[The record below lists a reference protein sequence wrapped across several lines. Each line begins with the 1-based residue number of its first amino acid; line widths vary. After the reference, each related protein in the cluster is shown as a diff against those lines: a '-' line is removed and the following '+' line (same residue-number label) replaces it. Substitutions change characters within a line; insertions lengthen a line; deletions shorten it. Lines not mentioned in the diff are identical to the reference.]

1 MLSSIHYHILV
12 AIGDD
17 RAHGYAIM
25 QEIAQRTGGKV
36 QILPGTLYSTIKKL
50 VADAMLEECPP
61 PARHKN
67 ADERRRYY
75 RTIKKLVADAM
86 LEECPPPARHKN
98 ADERRRYY
106 RLTRRG
112 KHAAGEE
119 TERLASLVRFA
130 REKGFAPTR

>member
-1 MLSSIHYHILV
+1 VLSSIHYHILV
-12 AIGDD
+12 AIGDG

-50 VADAMLEECPP
+50 VADAL
-61 PARHKN
+61 
-67 ADERRRYY
+67 
-75 RTIKKLVADAM
+75 I
-86 LEECPPPARHKN
+86 EECPPPARHKN

>member
-12 AIGDD
+12 AIGDG
-17 RAHGYAIM
+17 RVHGYAIM

-50 VADAMLEECPP
+50 LADGMIEECPP
-61 PARHKN
+61 PAR
-67 ADERRRYY
+67 D
-75 RTIKKLVADAM
+75 
-86 LEECPPPARHKN
+86 KN

-112 KHAAGEE
+112 RSVAEAEVG
-119 TERLASLVRFA
+119 RLEGLVRDA
-130 REKGFAPTR
+130 RAFGLRPRRG